1 MMKFGDYLRA
11 RREDKG
17 WTQPEAAAKADIEQ
31 SYLSKLETGK
41 SFPSQDVFERL
52 AAAYGF
58 DAETLAQSVDAESL
72 KALREVGQ
80 VRAAVISLQSRSTR
94 LARSWL
100 AAGVACVFLGGAS
113 LGLFSLAEDDEYTV
127 YHYTSPGVIAPGED
141 MNVYA
146 ILDRTLRSDLG
157 EDRPDEAAA
166 RALQVTMM
174 ERADPQVR
182 VTRDMHANGYLERV
196 EGGQRFFRPVD
207 SELVITPSPLRW
219 FLAPAIM
226 FLLGALGCFFV
237 SFRWK

>member
-1 MMKFGDYLRA
+1 MKFGDFLRA

-17 WTQPEAAAKADIEQ
+17 WTQPQAAARADIEQ

-41 SFPSQDVFERL
+41 SFPSQETFERL

-58 DAETLAQSVDAESL
+58 DAEEVTQSVDADSL
-72 KALREVGQ
+72 KSLREIGQ
-80 VRAAVISLQSRSTR
+80 VRTAVLNLQTRSTH

-100 AAGVACVFLGGAS
+100 GAGVASVFLGGAS
-113 LGLFSLAEDDEYTV
+113 LGLYSLAQDSEYTV

-146 ILDRTLRSDLG
+146 ILDRSMRPDLG
-157 EDRPDEAAA
+157 EDPPEEAAA
-166 RALQVTMM
+166 RALQIAMM
-174 ERADPQVR
+174 ERADPQTR
-182 VTRDMHANGYLERV
+182 VTRDMHERGFLERV
-196 EGGQRFFRPVD
+196 EGGQRYFRPVD

-226 FLLGALGCFFV
+226 FLLGGLGCFFV
-237 SFRWK
+237 SLRWK